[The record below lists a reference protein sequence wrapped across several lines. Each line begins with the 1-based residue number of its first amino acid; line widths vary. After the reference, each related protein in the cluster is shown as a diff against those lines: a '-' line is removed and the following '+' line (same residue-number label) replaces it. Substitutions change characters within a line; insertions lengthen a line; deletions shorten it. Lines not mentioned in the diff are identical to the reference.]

1 MERLRIKDVVDYEQ
15 IIIGEDVSFMFSKLQ
30 DNIISNLI
38 QNGFNEIDARFT
50 NLFAGKELAE
60 EYYIEHSNEKYISPY
75 YAKLL
80 KLVEEEKI
88 TEEQMYEYQ
97 SSNVANKF
105 AVKWYKIFEALM
117 TDYKPLENYD
127 LNEIRTPNIKRS
139 RIGEDSIEHEQS
151 GKDSTNIETVKE
163 TTIDN
168 ETGVY
173 GFNSTNS
180 NPSVTGDGTTSE
192 TVTGN
197 KDKNYVE
204 SELHGK
210 ETKNNESTEIES
222 GSETLQRHGNIG
234 VTTSQQMLESEI
246 KLRQYNFVEEMLND
260 IDTILCLKIY

>member
-15 IIIGEDVSFMFSKLQ
+15 ILINNVAFMFSTLES
-30 DNIISNLI
+30 DIVNNLI
-38 QNGFNEIDARFT
+38 QNGINEIDARFT
-50 NLFAGKELAE
+50 NLFVGKELAE

-80 KLVEEEKI
+80 KLVKEEKI
-88 TEEQMYEYQ
+88 TESQMYEYL
-97 SSNVANKF
+97 SSNVANKY

-127 LNEIRTPNIKRS
+127 LNELRTPNIKRS
-139 RIGEDSIEHEQS
+139 RSGEDSIEHEQS
-151 GKDSTNIETVKE
+151 GKDSTNIDTVKE

-173 GFNSTNS
+173 GFNSANS

-192 TVTGN
+192 YVSGD
-197 KDKNYVE
+197 KDNNYVE
-204 SELHGK
+204 SSLRGK
-210 ETKNNESTEIES
+210 ETKNNESTEIET
-222 GSETLQRHGNIG
+222 GSETLKRNGNIG

-246 KLRQYNFVEEMLND
+246 KLRQYNFIEEMLND
-260 IDTILCLKIY
+260 IDSILCLKIY